1 MSHCPGAGVAGS
13 SEPPPVATGTELR
26 AFCIAVLIGMAT
38 IDSCDCSPQEIWPFL
53 SNNATV
59 GAGSEISYAQALP
72 SVAHH
77 FSLLHEIPSLLIF
90 HWSLPYSA
98 DSRVSKILH
107 RNFSKLFIRASKNT
121 KLDTATQHYH
131 VDIKGIGT
139 NCLFHIFFLLRLLF
153 ANPLII
159 TRADKSVNILSFFL
173 KMVFVCIKCS
183 F

>member
-90 HWSLPYSA
+90 HWSLPYS
-98 DSRVSKILH
+98 L
-107 RNFSKLFIRASKNT
+107 L
-121 KLDTATQHYH
+121 TQECLRFFTE
-131 VDIKGIGT
+131 IFQ
-139 NCLFHIFFLLRLLF
+139 NC
-153 ANPLII
+153 
-159 TRADKSVNILSFFL
+159 S
-173 KMVFVCIKCS
+173 
-183 F
+183 